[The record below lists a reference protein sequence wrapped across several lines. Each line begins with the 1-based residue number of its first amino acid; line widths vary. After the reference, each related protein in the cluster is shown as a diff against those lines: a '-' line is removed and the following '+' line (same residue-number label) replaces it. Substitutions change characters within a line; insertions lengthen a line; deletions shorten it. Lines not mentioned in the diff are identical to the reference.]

1 MHTIFKYIQCTHQGL
16 CWAIKCLN
24 TLNMIGILQS
34 MFSDPSR
41 IELKMCNS
49 KIFKK
54 ILNFWKL
61 NNIYLSN
68 LWVKEEI
75 TRKMRKYFKLNEN
88 ET

>member
-1 MHTIFKYIQCTHQGL
+1 
-16 CWAIKCLN
+16 
-24 TLNMIGILQS
+24 

-61 NNIYLSN
+61 NNMYLSN

-75 TRKMRKYFKLNEN
+75 IREIRKYFKLNEN